1 MTREIQIRSGI
12 PPHDAAEFAGLP
24 DELKWEVLDL
34 LSIFREAAA
43 SPRPRVALEAAAAAH
58 QHLRGW
64 SMKSLE
70 RKFYALVA
78 TRDWRSLVNRAKT
91 TGDGKSEWI
100 TPAVGEAWKGYC
112 DRHMRSFKSAYIE
125 MAADYRI
132 GKMVGDVDWR
142 RVWQALPDLCHQ
154 PMPTRCPPGMPLP
167 PGWSYHNL
175 MRHKPR
181 EIETEAARRGR
192 HAALK
197 LSSRVHTTRDQLAPG
212 MQYEFDDMWHN
223 CMVMRQGYPKA
234 VRPLELACIDI
245 ASAHKVAFALKPRM
259 EDADGKRKNITEA
272 DMRFLVAHVLCNVG
286 YHRDGCTLLVEGGT
300 ATVRD
305 RLQKVLAEL
314 SGGKIA
320 VSVSGVDRKVPLGKW
335 GYDTKGNPDHKAHVE
350 SWHNLAQNRLDAIP
364 GYTGSNARLD
374 KPEDHNALMRV
385 VDKMLAAS
393 CVLPA
398 PLAEKLRFPVLDWAT
413 FSDVVHEVYAQIGSS
428 NDHALEGWSGRTERQ
443 WRAHPA
449 DLWHS
454 EADFVRLPQQAQD
467 ALAPIIAQEGM
478 TRVAK
483 LSRRQVWEGGRV
495 DLVRL
500 PDWAVTL
507 ICGEDLAELRPCP
520 SAEVVFVNKEIDDR
534 PMIYRLS
541 TCVDAAGRTVA
552 LKDGE
557 SYLWMIN
564 PFDPRAVFVCD
575 VWGGYVGKCLRID
588 QIDRANLKEIGEE
601 IGRTRRELDTALAP
615 LARRS
620 AVAARQMIGDMAAN
634 AALLRH
640 GNADAVGMI
649 ERDRAVSGERKA
661 AIRGVTLD
669 DLCGPVAGAGE
680 GNEGAGLDA
689 LL

>member
-1 MTREIQIRSGI
+1 
-12 PPHDAAEFAGLP
+12 
-24 DELKWEVLDL
+24 
-34 LSIFREAAA
+34 
-43 SPRPRVALEAAAAAH
+43 
-58 QHLRGW
+58 
-64 SMKSLE
+64 
-70 RKFYALVA
+70 
-78 TRDWRSLVNRAKT
+78 
-91 TGDGKSEWI
+91 
-100 TPAVGEAWKGYC
+100 
-112 DRHMRSFKSAYIE
+112 
-125 MAADYRI
+125 
-132 GKMVGDVDWR
+132 
-142 RVWQALPDLCHQ
+142 
-154 PMPTRCPPGMPLP
+154 
-167 PGWSYHNL
+167 
-175 MRHKPR
+175 
-181 EIETEAARRGR
+181 
-192 HAALK
+192 
-197 LSSRVHTTRDQLAPG
+197 
-212 MQYEFDDMWHN
+212 
-223 CMVMRQGYPKA
+223 
-234 VRPLELACIDI
+234 
-245 ASAHKVAFALKPRM
+245 
-259 EDADGKRKNITEA
+259 
-272 DMRFLVAHVLCNVG
+272 
-286 YHRDGCTLLVEGGT
+286 
-300 ATVRD
+300 
-305 RLQKVLAEL
+305 
-314 SGGKIA
+314 
-320 VSVSGVDRKVPLGKW
+320 
-335 GYDTKGNPDHKAHVE
+335 
-350 SWHNLAQNRLDAIP
+350 
-364 GYTGSNARLD
+364 
-374 KPEDHNALMRV
+374 
-385 VDKMLAAS
+385 
-393 CVLPA
+393 
-398 PLAEKLRFPVLDWAT
+398 
-413 FSDVVHEVYAQIGSS
+413 
-428 NDHALEGWSGRTERQ
+428 
-443 WRAHPA
+443 
-449 DLWHS
+449 
-454 EADFVRLPQQAQD
+454 
-467 ALAPIIAQEGM
+467 M

-640 GNADAVGMI
+640 GNADAVALI